1 MSTHEQFSKERRPK
15 PYPAEKARQGEIVL
29 RTPWQRW
36 IFIGALVAC
45 VLLVIAFRL
54 VALWS

>member
-1 MSTHEQFSKERRPK
+1 MKQE

-29 RTPWQRW
+29 RTRLQRI

-45 VLLVIAFRL
+45 VVLVLVLGLLARG
-54 VALWS
+54 